1 MLFCQTYKTIQL
13 SVKQCK
19 GILKQQ
25 TNKAVSP
32 RNSKQT
38 NHVGGKS
45 INLTIVSYCLLLVSF
60 ILYAVPTL
68 PYV

>member
-1 MLFCQTYKTIQL
+1 MLFCQTYKTVQMSI
-13 SVKQCK
+13 KQCK

-45 INLTIVSYCLLLVSF
+45 VNLPIVSYCLVLVSS
-60 ILYAVPTL
+60 ILHAVPTL
-68 PYV
+68 PCV

>member
-1 MLFCQTYKTIQL
+1 MLFCQTYKTVQMSI
-13 SVKQCK
+13 KQCK

-38 NHVGGKS
+38 NHVGGKLV
-45 INLTIVSYCLLLVSF
+45 NLPIVSYCLVLVSS
-60 ILYAVPTL
+60 ILHAVPTL
-68 PYV
+68 PCV